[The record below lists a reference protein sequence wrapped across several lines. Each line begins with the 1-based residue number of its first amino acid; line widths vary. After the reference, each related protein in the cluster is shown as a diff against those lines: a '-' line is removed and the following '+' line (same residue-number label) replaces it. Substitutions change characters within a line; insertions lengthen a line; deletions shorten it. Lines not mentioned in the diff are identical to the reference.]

1 MVAWQASRRQASR
14 PGTGAAQAGVAQA
27 AARWALKLMWRTWVG
42 VVSLMRVPNEVA
54 SSASRN
60 IFWPCRFLAL
70 SIYAPATESVGG
82 LQCTTR
88 KSTHTTWGAPEYC
101 ILATRAGRDGRVDR
115 PFASVSSTGVGSERP
130 AGPGGWL
137 RRWAH

>member
-70 SIYAPATESVGG
+70 SIYARPLKTGCRVSGRAAVYHPKKSAVCNMLKSGVIKKGFVPA
-82 LQCTTR
+82 LI
-88 KSTHTTWGAPEYC
+88 P
-101 ILATRAGRDGRVDR
+101 
-115 PFASVSSTGVGSERP
+115 
-130 AGPGGWL
+130 
-137 RRWAH
+137 